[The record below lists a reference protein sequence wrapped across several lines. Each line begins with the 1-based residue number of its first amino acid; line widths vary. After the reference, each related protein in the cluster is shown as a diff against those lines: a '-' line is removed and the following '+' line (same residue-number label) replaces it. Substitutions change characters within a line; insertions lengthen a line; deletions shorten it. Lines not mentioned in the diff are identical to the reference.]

1 MTYKSALGMLAVALA
16 VVGCGADCTQLCDD
30 SKKCAGASD
39 QTKATDC
46 EKTCTESAGCESQY
60 ETALSCKDDHD
71 VCGYDD
77 SCKTEIQALVTC
89 MTK

>member
-46 EKTCTESAGCESQY
+46 EKTFTDGE
-60 ETALSCKDDHD
+60 K
-71 VCGYDD
+71 
-77 SCKTEIQALVTC
+77 QA
-89 MTK
+89 